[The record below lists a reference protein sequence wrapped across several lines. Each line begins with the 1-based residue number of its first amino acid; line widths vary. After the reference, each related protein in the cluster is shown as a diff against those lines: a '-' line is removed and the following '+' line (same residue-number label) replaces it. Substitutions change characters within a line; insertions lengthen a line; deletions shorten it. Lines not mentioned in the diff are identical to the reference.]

1 MLKFIGGFIS
11 GVYVAQQFR
20 DQVPDITKI
29 VNGIK
34 IDMIKKIDEY
44 NNDKK

>member
-1 MLKFIGGFIS
+1 MFKFIGGFIS
-11 GVYVAQQFR
+11 GIYIAQEFR

-34 IDMIKKIDEY
+34 NDIVKKIDEY
-44 NNDKK
+44 NKK